1 MERKDRIDAIGAAV
15 LFGFSILMGFNQ
27 VMIKLVNAGF
37 SPVFQAGLRSALA
50 LFPVVLFALFM
61 RRKLTLR
68 DGSLFP
74 GMFSGTLFAVEFMLL
89 FTALEYTAV
98 SRASVFMYT
107 MPVWVAIGA
116 HFLIPGEH
124 LTPRRAFGL
133 LLAVAG
139 VGVALLDEA
148 PSWTPNAF
156 LGDMMCI
163 AGAICWA
170 GIALTARTTKLSQS
184 TPEMQLTYQ
193 LVVSAP
199 ILLALALYLGSPI
212 REPTATILGIFAFQV
227 IVVVGIGF
235 LSWFA
240 ILRIYPASDMT
251 SFSFLAPLFGVLAS
265 WIVLDEELSP
275 SIFLALAMV
284 GGGIFLI
291 SWRRK
296 PVLAASPSQLTER

>member
-1 MERKDRIDAIGAAV
+1 MEKKDRIDAIGAV
-15 LFGFSILMGFNQ
+15 ILLGFSFLMGLNQ

-37 SPVFQAGLRSALA
+37 SPVFQAGLRSACA
-50 LFPVVLFALFM
+50 LVPVLLFAYVM
-61 RRKLTLR
+61 RRKLTMR
-68 DGSLFP
+68 DGSLLP
-74 GMFSGTLFAVEFMLL
+74 GLFSGTLFAVEFMLL

-98 SRASVFMYT
+98 SRASIFMYT

-116 HFLIPGEH
+116 HFLIPGER
-124 LTPRRAFGL
+124 LTVRRGIGL
-133 LLAVAG
+133 VLAVVG
-139 VGVALLDEA
+139 VGVALLDEP

-163 AGAICWA
+163 AGAMCWA
-170 GIALTARTTKLSQS
+170 GIALTARTTKLSRS
-184 TPEMQLTYQ
+184 SAEMQLTYQ
-193 LVVSAP
+193 LIVSAP
-199 ILLALALYLGSPI
+199 ILLAVALYVGDPI
-212 REPTATILGIFAFQV
+212 REPTAAILGIFAFQV

-265 WIVLDEELSP
+265 WIILDEKLSL
-275 SIFLALAMV
+275 SILLALALV
-284 GGGIFLI
+284 GAGIFLI

-296 PVLAASPSQLTER
+296 PAMMVPPSQVTDR

>member
-1 MERKDRIDAIGAAV
+1 MERKDRIDAMGAAI
-15 LFGFSILMGFNQ
+15 LLGFSVLMGFNQ

-37 SPVFQAGLRSALA
+37 SPVFQAGLRSACA
-50 LFPVVLFALFM
+50 LLPVILFALFM
-61 RRKLTLR
+61 RRKLTMR
-68 DGSLFP
+68 DGSLLP
-74 GMFSGTLFAVEFMLL
+74 GLFSGTLFAVEFMLL

-116 HFLIPGEH
+116 HFLIPGEQ

-133 LLAVAG
+133 ALAVVG
-139 VGVALLDEA
+139 VGVALLDEP
-148 PSWTPNAF
+148 PSWTPNAL
-156 LGDMMCI
+156 LGDLMCI

-170 GIALTARTTKLSQS
+170 GIALTARTTNLSRS

-193 LVVSAP
+193 LLVSAP
-199 ILLALALYLGSPI
+199 ILLAVALYVGDPI
-212 REPTATILGIFAFQV
+212 REPTAMILGIFAFQV

-265 WIVLDEELSP
+265 WVVLGEALSV

-296 PVLAASPSQLTER
+296 S

>member
-1 MERKDRIDAIGAAV
+1 MEKKDRIDAIGAV
-15 LFGFSILMGFNQ
+15 ILLGFSFLMGLNQ

-37 SPVFQAGLRSALA
+37 SPVFQAGLRSACA
-50 LFPVVLFALFM
+50 LVPVLLFAYVM
-61 RRKLTLR
+61 RRKLTMR
-68 DGSLFP
+68 DGSLLP
-74 GMFSGTLFAVEFMLL
+74 GLFSGTLFAVEFMLL

-98 SRASVFMYT
+98 SRASIFMYT

-116 HFLIPGEH
+116 HFLIPGER
-124 LTPRRAFGL
+124 LTVRRGIGL
-133 LLAVAG
+133 VLAVVG
-139 VGVALLDEA
+139 VGVALLDEP

-163 AGAICWA
+163 AGAMCWA
-170 GIALTARTTKLSQS
+170 GIALTARTTKLSRS
-184 TPEMQLTYQ
+184 SAEMQLTYQ
-193 LVVSAP
+193 LIVSAP
-199 ILLALALYLGSPI
+199 ILLAVALYVGDPI
-212 REPTATILGIFAFQV
+212 REPTAAILGIFAFQV

-265 WIVLDEELSP
+265 WIILDEKLSL
-275 SIFLALAMV
+275 SILLALALV
-284 GGGIFLI
+284 GAGIFLI

-296 PVLAASPSQLTER
+296 PAMVTPPSQLTDR

>member
-296 PVLAASPSQLTER
+296 PAMAASPSQLTER